1 MELRGSET
9 ERKLWEAFAGESKA
23 FCRYLYYAKRA
34 QREGY
39 EQLAALFRETAENER
54 VHAGLWLRA
63 LEEIG
68 GTEQNLLAAAD
79 GEGQEW
85 RAMYPEMAETAR
97 REIREET
104 GLEAELDT
112 AFRQVVTYYPK
123 TGVIKDVIFFLA
135 QPVGGSQHAQETEI
149 ADLGWFSFQDARP
162 LVTFATDEEVLL
174 AAEDYLAK
182 I

>member
-1 MELRGSET
+1 MEHGET
-9 ERKLWEAFAGESKA
+9 E
-23 FCRYLYYAKRA
+23 
-34 QREGY
+34 
-39 EQLAALFRETAENER
+39 
-54 VHAGLWLRA
+54 
-63 LEEIG
+63 
-68 GTEQNLLAAAD
+68 
-79 GEGQEW
+79 
-85 RAMYPEMAETAR
+85 AETAR

-135 QPVGGSQHAQETEI
+135 RPVGGSQHAQETEI
-149 ADLGWFSFQDARP
+149 ADLGWFSFQEARP